1 MSEHRDMAPKF
12 YFLRWSVGFALA
24 MNLLAGLMITLGSTA
39 DTSSARAA
47 TVAANSAEAFVQQN
61 IDQGYSILNAKLSES
76 DRHRRFRTFLAGFMD
91 ARRIGIFTL
100 GQYANSSSKADIDAF
115 IAAFTDYTVDVY
127 DRRLNKY
134 KDQILK
140 VTGSSARAAD
150 DVVVNSEATDPAHPN
165 NPPYKV
171 AFRIRKAA
179 DGRFILTDL
188 NVEGVWQSISQR
200 AEFTAF
206 LQQHAG
212 NIQELTNYLKHQ
224 TQLQA

>member
-1 MSEHRDMAPKF
+1 MSKHRDMAAKF
-12 YFLRWSVGFALA
+12 YFLRRAVGFALA
-24 MNLLAGLMITLGSTA
+24 INLLVGLMVTFGVTVDA
-39 DTSSARAA
+39 SSARAA
-47 TVAANSAEAFVQQN
+47 TVTTNSAEAFVQQN
-61 IDQGYSILNAKLSES
+61 IDKGYSILNAKLSES
-76 DRHRRFRTFLAGFMD
+76 DRSRQFRIFLAGFMD

-115 IAAFTDYTVDVY
+115 IAAFTDYTAAVY
-127 DRRLNKY
+127 ERRLNKY

-150 DVVVNSEATDPAHPN
+150 DVVVNCEATDPAHPN

-171 AFRIRKAA
+171 AVRIRKAA

-206 LQQHAG
+206 LQQHGG
-212 NIQELTNYLKHQ
+212 NNQELTNHLKQQ
-224 TQLQA
+224 TQQL